1 MTTVEHRNMLDYWK
15 ETTLKRYGNV
25 DVEFNP
31 NEVWFN
37 KVKIIDDEFSKDK
50 EQFSKG
56 KQAFLDRERELGR
69 TSGLDEIANKILDEV
84 KKRYY
89 INEAVEFENR
99 SYDYQLDAVAQEEFG
114 MDYNQLGS
122 NEQEWVRDEIDNRL
136 YEAKKKKK
144 KDPPIGKPMRS
155 SSGGKAYKVYVRD
168 PKTKNIKTVRFGS
181 GGLKAKINNSKAR
194 AAFSKRHDCPNKKD
208 RTKASY
214 WSCRLPRYAKLL
226 GLKSSFSGFW

>member
-1 MTTVEHRNMLDYWK
+1 MIPLMNSVNFPNPDDSLTTVEHRNMLDYWK

-69 TSGLDEIANKILDEV
+69 TSGLDEVASKILDEV

-89 INEAVEFENR
+89 INEAKKYKKGDKLKVKLKNGKEFDITFD
-99 SYDYQLDAVAQEEFG
+99 SYSSNKGIAYGKIDGDRKPFSLDAVV
-114 MDYNQLGS
+114 S
-122 NEQEWVRDEIDNRL
+122 
-136 YEAKKKKK
+136 
-144 KDPPIGKPMRS
+144 
-155 SSGGKAYKVYVRD
+155 
-168 PKTKNIKTVRFGS
+168 
-181 GGLKAKINNSKAR
+181 
-194 AAFSKRHDCPNKKD
+194 
-208 RTKASY
+208 
-214 WSCRLPRYAKLL
+214 
-226 GLKSSFSGFW
+226 